1 MRTTH
6 GQSTD
11 LNRKAIGLLL
21 APELGRS
28 NPGAAIDVPD
38 SACGVG
44 GILGVTEE
52 RTRAP
57 KVFEQICMATARR
70 V

>member
-1 MRTTH
+1 MRTIR
-6 GQSTD
+6 GQSTG

-21 APELGRS
+21 APELGRH
-28 NPGAAIDVPD
+28 NPGAAIDVLD
-38 SACGVG
+38 SACGAD

-57 KVFEQICMATARR
+57 KVFEQICVATARR